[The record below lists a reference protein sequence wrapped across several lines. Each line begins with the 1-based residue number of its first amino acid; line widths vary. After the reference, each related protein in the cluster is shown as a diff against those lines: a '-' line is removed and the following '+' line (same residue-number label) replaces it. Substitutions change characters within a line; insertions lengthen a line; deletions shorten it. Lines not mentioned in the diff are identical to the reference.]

1 MSTYLQ
7 VDFKTGTAFQYSG
20 SHKEGFEEHTN
31 SKGDVSYRKYFKK
44 GVFGTLLNASVRD
57 SKIGPQLQI
66 ALKVGDEY
74 TYLQTSLHDQKGN
87 IADFAESLIR
97 FLPNL
102 KKDTDYRFFPYV
114 LTADNQR
121 KYDVEQGKEPRKK
134 YYDSRG
140 FSVKLADLTTLTVT
154 DKVEAAIGY
163 NKPEEN
169 DATKIPAIEW
179 EPGATEGKMVPEPV
193 SVAVKKKFLTA
204 KLKEATEGH
213 LKYEDNSS
221 SSSSSTTAQT
231 EPATA
236 TATSESAPPAG
247 DDHDDL
253 PF

>member
-44 GVFGTLLNASVRD
+44 GVFGTLQNASVRD

-102 KKDTDYRFFPYV
+102 EKGKDYRFFPYV
-114 LTADNQR
+114 LTAENQR

-140 FSVKLADLTTLTVT
+140 FSIKLADLTTLTVT

-163 NKPEEN
+163 NKPEEK
-169 DATKIPAIEW
+169 DEAKIPAIEW
-179 EPGATEGKMVPEPV
+179 EDGATEGKKVPEPV
-193 SVAVKKKFLTA
+193 SVAIKKKFLTA
-204 KLKEATEGH
+204 QLKEATEGH

-221 SSSSSTTAQT
+221 SSSATQS

-236 TATSESAPPAG
+236 TATTSQSSTPVE